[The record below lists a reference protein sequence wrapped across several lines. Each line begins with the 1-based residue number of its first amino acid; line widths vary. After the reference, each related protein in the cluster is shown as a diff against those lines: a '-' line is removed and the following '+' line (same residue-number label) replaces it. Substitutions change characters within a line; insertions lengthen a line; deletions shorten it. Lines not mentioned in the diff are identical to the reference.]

1 MSVKLKDNNLP
12 IHIGIIMD
20 GNGRWA
26 TNQNMKRLSG
36 HIQGV
41 ETVRTIV
48 EACVRLAIPHLS
60 LYTFS

>member
-26 TNQNMKRLSG
+26 TNQNMERLSG

-41 ETVRTIV
+41 
-48 EACVRLAIPHLS
+48 
-60 LYTFS
+60 